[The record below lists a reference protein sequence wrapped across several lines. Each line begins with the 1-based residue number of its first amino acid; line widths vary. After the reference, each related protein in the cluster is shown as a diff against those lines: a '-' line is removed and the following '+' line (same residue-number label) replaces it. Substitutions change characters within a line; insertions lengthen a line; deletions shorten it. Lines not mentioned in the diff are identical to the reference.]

1 MLTLTNKKQLG
12 VLSSSFKANGCFLFT
27 DGNRRLWTRDVL
39 RFGVCRVN
47 HKSLLLKAPRGGG
60 GTPHMKGVGMLV
72 GNFELNP

>member
-12 VLSSSFKANGCFLFT
+12 CFLFSN
-27 DGNRRLWTRDVL
+27 GNRRLWTRDVL

-47 HKSLLLKAPRGGG
+47 HKSLLLKAPQGEG
-60 GTPHMKGVGMLV
+60 GTQHMKGVGMFV

>member
-47 HKSLLLKAPRGGG
+47 HKSLLLKAPQGGG
-60 GTPHMKGVGMLV
+60 GDTAYERGGDARRK
-72 GNFELNP
+72 F